1 VRKIQKKIILASK
14 SEDRRELFT
23 RSGILF
29 EILPPQVDEREFKN
43 KISDP
48 KSLVQELAKAK
59 ATYAKKKVVEKKSPA
74 IIIAADTLVELNG
87 EIIGKAKDEDD
98 AIRLLK
104 KLMGKTHN
112 LITGIAITETENPK
126 IFIDLD
132 TTIVE
137 FLNLS
142 NDEIYN
148 YVKTNEWKGRA
159 GAYSINDKASLFIK
173 KIQGSSSN
181 VIGLPM
187 HKLFEILR
195 NEFGINLFNLEIADP
210 KR

>member
-1 VRKIQKKIILASK
+1 MRMIKKKIILASK
-14 SEDRRELFT
+14 SEDRRELLT
-23 RSGILF
+23 RSGIPF
-29 EILPPQVDEREFKN
+29 EVLPTQVDEIEFKN

-48 KSLVQELAKAK
+48 KSLVRELAKAK
-59 ATYAKKKVVEKKSPA
+59 ALYAKKQLEENNKAA
-74 IIIAADTLVELNG
+74 IIIAADTIVELNG

-112 LITGIAITETENPK
+112 LITGIAITETENSK
-126 IFIDLD
+126 LFVDLD
-132 TTIVE
+132 ITVVE

-142 NDEIYN
+142 TDEIYN

-181 VIGLPM
+181 VIGFPM
-187 HKLFEILR
+187 HKLYEILR
-195 NEFGINLFNLEIADP
+195 NEFRINLLTLGTTNP
-210 KR
+210 KP

>member
-1 VRKIQKKIILASK
+1 LASK

-23 RSGILF
+23 RSGIPF
-29 EILPPQVDEREFKN
+29 EVLPTQVDEREFKN

-48 KSLVQELAKAK
+48 KSLVRELAKAK
-59 ATYAKKKVVEKKSPA
+59 ALYAKKQLEENNKAA
-74 IIIAADTLVELNG
+74 IIIAADTIVELNG

-112 LITGIAITETENPK
+112 LITGIVITETENSK
-126 IFIDLD
+126 LFVDLD
-132 TTIVE
+132 ITVVE

-142 NDEIYN
+142 TDEIYN

-181 VIGLPM
+181 VIGFPM
-187 HKLFEILR
+187 HKLYEILR
-195 NEFGINLFNLEIADP
+195 NEFGINLLTLGTTDP
-210 KR
+210 KP

>member
-1 VRKIQKKIILASK
+1 MRMIKKKIILASK
-14 SEDRRELFT
+14 SEDRRELLT
-23 RSGILF
+23 RSGIPF
-29 EILPPQVDEREFKN
+29 EVLPTQVDEIEFKN

-48 KSLVQELAKAK
+48 KSLVRELAKAK
-59 ATYAKKKVVEKKSPA
+59 ALYAKKQLEENNKAA
-74 IIIAADTLVELNG
+74 IIIAADTIVELNG

-112 LITGIAITETENPK
+112 LITGIAITETENSK
-126 IFIDLD
+126 LFVDLD
-132 TTIVE
+132 ITVVE

-142 NDEIYN
+142 TDEIYN

-181 VIGLPM
+181 VIGFPM
-187 HKLFEILR
+187 HKLYEILR
-195 NEFGINLFNLEIADP
+195 NEFRINLLTLGTTDP
-210 KR
+210 KP